1 MRRAT
6 LVAVVSGL
14 AFWVNGGPATA
25 GASETQ
31 TISYGGYEIV
41 VPASWPVYR
50 LDQDPHQCVRYDV
63 SALYLGTPGADQ
75 QCPPGLL
82 GRTETVSIQIPA
94 SRPAVAGGEMIRSLP
109 GSAAVTANPAAHQ
122 FAVAMSGVEVSAT
135 YGSDPGV
142 VQRVL
147 DSLRPVS
154 GAQAGAAEGS
164 SADTAKGST
173 AGAAKRSPA
182 GKAKRSTAGKA
193 KRPSAGKAKGF
204 RSPGATT
211 QAATTQYPA
220 TQYPTAQG
228 PETQW
233 PPAQWTPTQWPP
245 APEPGAQWPPAQEP
259 ADQWFPAQYPTAPSS
274 PAPSQTTSGRGT
286 VAAGGDPP
294 AVRQN
299 HADKPTQSASAIT
312 ATSKKQPE
320 ISPPNGTSGFD
331 TCTAPSMQAM
341 TAWHKKYGVAG
352 IYIGGSNMACDY
364 GNLNPSWVQAVTKM
378 GWGLLPVYVGP
389 QAPCYG
395 AGDMINAK
403 QAASQ
408 GQSAAGDAVTQ
419 AAALGLPSDSP
430 IYYDMEGF
438 DETNAG
444 CMTAVLKF
452 LDAWTKTLNG
462 RGYTSG
468 VYSSVDS
475 GVQDLQSAAAKHS
488 IAEPQAIWF
497 ALWDGHRSLGSS
509 STFGDAPWPV
519 QSRTKQY
526 AGPHSQTIGG
536 ITLNID
542 SDLWGGPLAD
552 NSSG

>member
-1 MRRAT
+1 
-6 LVAVVSGL
+6 
-14 AFWVNGGPATA
+14 
-25 GASETQ
+25 
-31 TISYGGYEIV
+31 
-41 VPASWPVYR
+41 
-50 LDQDPHQCVRYDV
+50 
-63 SALYLGTPGADQ
+63 LYLGTPGADQ

-211 QAATTQYPA
+211 QAATTQYPSTQYPAARYPIARYPA
-220 TQYPTAQG
+220 TQYPTAQYPTGQYPTGQDPTAQG

-299 HADKPTQSASAIT
+299 HAAKPTQSASAIT

-352 IYIGGSNMACDY
+352 IYIGGSNMA
-364 GNLNPSWVQAVTKM
+364 
-378 GWGLLPVYVGP
+378 
-389 QAPCYG
+389 
-395 AGDMINAK
+395 
-403 QAASQ
+403 
-408 GQSAAGDAVTQ
+408 
-419 AAALGLPSDSP
+419 
-430 IYYDMEGF
+430 
-438 DETNAG
+438 
-444 CMTAVLKF
+444 
-452 LDAWTKTLNG
+452 
-462 RGYTSG
+462 
-468 VYSSVDS
+468 
-475 GVQDLQSAAAKHS
+475 
-488 IAEPQAIWF
+488 
-497 ALWDGHRSLGSS
+497 
-509 STFGDAPWPV
+509 
-519 QSRTKQY
+519 
-526 AGPHSQTIGG
+526 
-536 ITLNID
+536 
-542 SDLWGGPLAD
+542 
-552 NSSG
+552 